1 MVEAG
6 GLDLEKAPGLIA
18 AATAS
23 APMPEP
29 TDAPKGRDSD
39 RFNNTIAIIVA
50 LISAFL
56 ALSKIKDDNIVQA
69 IQHTQAL
76 IVDSWNQ
83 FQAKRM
89 RQFELDL
96 EVTRA
101 EAMLRDG
108 VLKDT
113 LENRALMEGWRKEIE
128 RYKGELKELTD
139 LARQHEAN
147 FKRHNDADDL
157 FDFSESFLSLSLALL
172 AVAALTRIR
181 WLLGLA
187 AGISLVGLAFGLS
200 GFAGFN
206 AIKPEWLS
214 KLLGA

>member
-1 MVEAG
+1 
-6 GLDLEKAPGLIA
+6 
-18 AATAS
+18 
-23 APMPEP
+23 
-29 TDAPKGRDSD
+29 
-39 RFNNTIAIIVA
+39 
-50 LISAFL
+50 
-56 ALSKIKDDNIVQA
+56 
-69 IQHTQAL
+69 
-76 IVDSWNQ
+76 
-83 FQAKRM
+83 
-89 RQFELDL
+89 
-96 EVTRA
+96 
-101 EAMLRDG
+101 
-108 VLKDT
+108 
-113 LENRALMEGWRKEIE
+113 MEGWRKEIE